1 MLNIIVCG
9 ALGRMGKEIT
19 LKICQAKGMKL
30 IGAIEARHH
39 PSLGKEIEKGIKVI
53 PDLEKAI
60 RPDAVIIDFTTPQA
74 TLEHLE
80 VAKSKRVSMVIG
92 TTGFKGE
99 QYEKIKEAS
108 RSIPLVLS
116 PNMSVGINLFYKI
129 VEETARVLGEDF
141 DAEIIEIHHRNK
153 ADAPSGTAKKFAQI
167 IARTK
172 EADLTKVGVYGRK
185 GAREIRSRDEIGIH
199 AVRGGSVIGD
209 HMVLF
214 AGPGERLEI
223 IHRAESRAIFA
234 RGAILAANF
243 IVDKEKGLY
252 DLQDVLGLK
261 KEDYEDRESEKAN

>member
-1 MLNIIVCG
+1 MLNIIICG
-9 ALGRMGKEIT
+9 ALGRMGKEII
-19 LKICQAKGMKL
+19 LKVRQTKGMKL

-39 PSLGKEIEKGIKVI
+39 PSLGKEIEKRIKVI
-53 PDLEKAI
+53 PDLEKAV

-80 VAKSKRVSMVIG
+80 VAKSQKVPMVIG
-92 TTGFKGE
+92 TTGFKDP
-99 QYEKIKEAS
+99 QYKRIKEVS

-129 VEETARVLGEDF
+129 VEETASVLGEDF

-153 ADAPSGTAKKFAQI
+153 KDAPSGTAKKIAQI

-172 EADLTKVGVYGRK
+172 ETDLAKIGVYGRK
-185 GAREIRSRDEIGIH
+185 GVREIRGRDEIGIH

-214 AGPGERLEI
+214 AGAGERLEI

-234 RGAILAANF
+234 RGAILAAKF
-243 IVDKEKGLY
+243 IVGKEKGLY

-261 KEDYEDRESEKAN
+261 KGEL

>member
-19 LKICQAKGMKL
+19 LKVHQAKGMKL
-30 IGAIEARHH
+30 VGAIEAPHH
-39 PSLGKEIEKGIKVI
+39 LSLGKEIEKGIRVI

-80 VAKSKRVSMVIG
+80 VAKSRKVPMVIG
-92 TTGFKGE
+92 TTGFKDP

-116 PNMSVGINLFYKI
+116 PNMSVGINLFYKMI
-129 VEETARVLGEDF
+129 EETASVLGEDF

-153 ADAPSGTAKKFAQI
+153 KDAPSGTAKKIAQI

-172 EADLTKVGVYGRK
+172 DKDLAKIGVYGRK
-185 GAREIRSRDEIGIH
+185 GVREIRLPDEIGIH

-214 AGPGERLEI
+214 AGPEERLEI
-223 IHRAESRAIFA
+223 IHRAESRGIFA
-234 RGAILAANF
+234 RGAILAAKF
-243 IVDKEKGLY
+243 IAGQKAGLY

-261 KEDYEDRESEKAN
+261 T

>member
-19 LKICQAKGMKL
+19 LKVSQTKGMKL
-30 IGAIEARHH
+30 IGAIEAPHH
-39 PSLGKEIEKGIKVI
+39 PSLGKEIEKGIRVI

-60 RPDAVIIDFTTPQA
+60 GPDAVIIDFTTPQA
-74 TLEHLE
+74 TLEHLA
-80 VAKSKRVSMVIG
+80 VAKSRKVPMVIG
-92 TTGFKGE
+92 TTGFKDN

-116 PNMSVGINLFYKI
+116 PNMSVGINLFYKMI
-129 VEETARVLGEDF
+129 EEAASVLGEDF
-141 DAEIIEIHHRNK
+141 DAEIIETHHRKK
-153 ADAPSGTAKKFAQI
+153 ADAPSGTAKKIAQI

-172 EADLTKVGVYGRK
+172 NTDLAKTGVYGRK
-185 GAREIRSRDEIGIH
+185 GARIRSPDEIGIH

-223 IHRAESRAIFA
+223 IHRAESRGIFA
-234 RGAILAANF
+234 QGAILAAKF
-243 IVDKEKGLY
+243 IVGKDAGLY
-252 DLQDVLGLK
+252 DLQDVLGLRK
-261 KEDYEDRESEKAN
+261 GRL

>member
-19 LKICQAKGMKL
+19 LKVRQVKGMKL
-30 IGAIEARHH
+30 IGAIEAPHH
-39 PSLGKEIEKGIKVI
+39 PSLGKEIENGIKVI
-53 PDLEKAI
+53 PDLEKAM
-60 RPDAVIIDFTTPQA
+60 RPDAVIIEFTTPQA

-80 VAKSKRVSMVIG
+80 VAKSRKVPMIIG
-92 TTGFKGE
+92 TTGFKDD
-99 QYEKIKEAS
+99 QYERIKEAS

-116 PNMSVGINLFYKI
+116 PNMSVGINLFYKM
-129 VEETARVLGEDF
+129 VEEAASVLGEDF

-153 ADAPSGTAKKFAQI
+153 ADAPSGTAKKMAQI

-172 EADLTKVGVYGRK
+172 KADLAKIGVYGRK
-185 GAREIRSRDEIGIH
+185 GVREIRSRDEIGIH

-214 AGPGERLEI
+214 AGPRERLEI

-243 IVDKEKGLY
+243 IVGKEKGLY
-252 DLQDVLGLK
+252 DLQDVLGLRK
-261 KEDYEDRESEKAN
+261 TRL